1 MTSNSSKSKRQG
13 FSSLSRPSASKSKS
27 KSKSSSLSKGRSGGS
42 LGQLHRDSL
51 EFRKELQQNDSYSY
65 RPGIDISMFANASEW
80 DDPVSSSKKS
90 SRK

>member
-1 MTSNSSKSKRQG
+1 MTNNSSKSKRQG
-13 FSSLSRPSASKSKS
+13 FSSLSRPSASKS

-51 EFRKELQQNDSYSY
+51 EFRKELQKNDSHSY
-65 RPGIDISMFANASEW
+65 RPGIDISMFVNASDW
-80 DDPVSSSKKS
+80 DDHVSSSKKS